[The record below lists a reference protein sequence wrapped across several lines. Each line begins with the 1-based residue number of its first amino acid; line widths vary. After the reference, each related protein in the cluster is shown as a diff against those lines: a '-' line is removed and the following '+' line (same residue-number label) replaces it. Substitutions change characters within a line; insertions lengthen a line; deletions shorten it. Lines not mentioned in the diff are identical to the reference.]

1 MSNTKLCYVTVRR
14 IEADFRSAVRAAV
27 KSSSAITRR
36 ELKSSDA
43 SSSKPSSTNPT
54 SKKSSTDG
62 PPSTEA
68 EAEPKT
74 KAAAVGR
81 DPRARKTEFDVLPT
95 KTRLNDI
102 ALAPPT
108 LSRAARKAPE
118 KASGSAASLGLTMAQ
133 KAAMEVERETVI
145 RRYRELKEAKRAEM
159 SVNSEKK

>member
-1 MSNTKLCYVTVRR
+1 MSNTKLCYITVRR
-14 IEADFRSAVRAAV
+14 IEADFRPAVRAAV

-62 PPSTEA
+62 PPST

-159 SVNSEKK
+159 SVNSERK